1 MNSDCIFC
9 KIVAGE
15 IPAYKIYEDD
25 LAVAFLD
32 IHPVHPGHTLVIPK
46 AHAANVFEISSK
58 DWAGVAEAVRQVA
71 GAIETGMEAD
81 GVNILMNNREHAG
94 QVIFHAHVHLVP
106 RFKGDGLKPWTPRS
120 YEENNIEEVQRKIK
134 ERLS

>member
-1 MNSDCIFC
+1 MKDCIFC

-15 IPAYKIYEDD
+15 IPSYKIYEDD

-32 IHPVHPGHTLVIPK
+32 IHPVQPGHALVIPK
-46 AHAANVFEISSK
+46 AHAANVFEISK
-58 DWAGVAEAVRQVA
+58 EDWAGVAEAVRQVA

-106 RFKGDGLKPWTPRS
+106 RFIGDGLKQWAHKS
-120 YEENNIEEVQRKIK
+120 YGETDIKEVQEKITEHIK
-134 ERLS
+134 